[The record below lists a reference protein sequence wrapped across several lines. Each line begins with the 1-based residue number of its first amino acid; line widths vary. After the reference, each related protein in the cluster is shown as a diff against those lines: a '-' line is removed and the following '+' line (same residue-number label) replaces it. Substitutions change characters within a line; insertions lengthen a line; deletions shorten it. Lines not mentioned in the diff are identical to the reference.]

1 MNVEAKAKAEVIE
14 GLKDRLGRANIAIIA
29 EPNGLNVAEVT
40 GLRNK
45 MREMEGEYKIA
56 KNTLALR
63 AFKESD
69 FEPLHEMLV
78 GQTAL
83 VFGYGDPV
91 AVAKELVKFT
101 KDNAEKL
108 QIKGAILE
116 GQLFAG
122 EDVKQL
128 AKLKTKDELRSQLL
142 SVLTAPATQLVR
154 LLSEPANQ
162 LARVIKARGDS
173 GAPAD

>member
-1 MNVEAKAKAEVIE
+1 MNSAAKVEVVE
-14 GLKDRLGRANIAIIA
+14 GIRDRLGRATIAIVA
-29 EPNGLNVAEVT
+29 EPSGLNVAEVT
-40 GLRNK
+40 SLRKK
-45 MREMEGEYKIA
+45 MREIEGEYKIA
-56 KNTLALR
+56 KNTLAVR
-63 AFKESD
+63 ALESSE
-69 FEPLHEMLV
+69 FEPLREMMV

-91 AVAKELVKFT
+91 AVAKELVNYT
-101 KDNAEKL
+101 KDNEEKL
-108 QIKGAILE
+108 SIKGALLE

-122 EDVKQL
+122 EDVAKL

-142 SVLTAPATQLVR
+142 SVLVAPGTRLVR
-154 LLSEPANQ
+154 LLNEPANA

>member
-1 MNVEAKAKAEVIE
+1 VNVEAKAEVIE
-14 GLKDRLGRANIAIIA
+14 SLKDRLGRANIAIVA
-29 EPNGLNVAEVT
+29 EPNGLSVAEVT
-40 GLRNK
+40 DLRKK
-45 MREMEGEYKIA
+45 MRQIEGEYKIA

-63 AFKESD
+63 AFESSD
-69 FEPLHEMLV
+69 YEPLQEMLV

-91 AVAKELVKFT
+91 AVAKQLAQYS
-101 KDNAEKL
+101 KDIEEKL
-108 QIKGAILE
+108 SIKAALLE

-122 EDVKQL
+122 NDVSQL

-154 LLSEPANQ
+154 LLAEPANQ

>member
-1 MNVEAKAKAEVIE
+1 MNVEAKAEVIAS
-14 GLKDRLGRANIAIIA
+14 LKDRLGRANIAIVA
-29 EPNGLNVAEVT
+29 KPSGLNVAEVS
-40 GLRNK
+40 GLRNT
-45 MREMEGEYKIA
+45 MREIEGEYKIA
-56 KNTLALR
+56 KNSLALR

-69 FEPLHEMLV
+69 YEPLHEMLV

-91 AVAKELVKFT
+91 AVAKALFKFA
-101 KDNAEKL
+101 KDNEEKL
-108 QIKGAILE
+108 EIKGALLE

-122 EDVKQL
+122 KDVAQL

-142 SVLTAPATQLVR
+142 SVLSAPATQLVR

>member
-1 MNVEAKAKAEVIE
+1 MNVEAKAEVIE
-14 GLKDRLGRANIAIIA
+14 SLKDRLGRAKIAIVA
-29 EPNGLNVAEVT
+29 EPNGLNVAQVT
-40 GLRNK
+40 ELRAK
-45 MREMEGEYKIA
+45 MRGIEGEYKIA

-63 AFKESD
+63 AFESSD
-69 FEPLHEMLV
+69 YEPLQDMLV

-91 AVAKELVKFT
+91 AVAKELVNYA
-101 KDNAEKL
+101 KDNEEKL
-108 QIKGAILE
+108 SIKGALLE

-122 EDVKQL
+122 EDVGKL
-128 AKLKTKDELRSQLL
+128 AKLKTKDELRAQLL

-154 LLSEPANQ
+154 LLGEPANQ

>member
-1 MNVEAKAKAEVIE
+1 MNAEAKTEVIE
-14 GLKDRLGRANIAIIA
+14 SLKDRLGRAKIAIVA
-29 EPNGLNVAEVT
+29 KPSGLNVAEVT
-40 GLRNK
+40 DLRKK
-45 MREMEGEYKIA
+45 MRDIEGEYKIA

-63 AFKESD
+63 AFQSSD
-69 FEPLHEMLV
+69 YEPLQEMLV

-91 AVAKELVKFT
+91 AVAKELVKYQ
-101 KDNAEKL
+101 KDNEEKL
-108 QIKGAILE
+108 EIKGALLE

-122 EDVKQL
+122 EDVGQL

-142 SVLTAPATQLVR
+142 SVLSAPASQLVR
-154 LLSEPANQ
+154 LLAEPANQ

>member
-1 MNVEAKAKAEVIE
+1 MNVEAKAEVIE
-14 GLKDRLGRANIAIIA
+14 GLKERLGRAKIAIVA
-29 EPNGLNVAEVT
+29 EPNGLNVAQVT
-40 GLRNK
+40 ELRKK
-45 MREMEGEYKIA
+45 MRDIEGEYKIA

-63 AFKESD
+63 AFASSEY
-69 FEPLHEMLV
+69 EPLQEMLV

-91 AVAKELVKFT
+91 AVAKELVNYT
-101 KDNAEKL
+101 KDHEEKL
-108 QIKGAILE
+108 SIRAALLDGQVFKG
-116 GQLFAG
+116 G
-122 EDVKQL
+122 DVSKL

-142 SVLTAPATQLVR
+142 SVLLAPATQLVR
-154 LLSEPANQ
+154 VLSEPANQ

>member
-1 MNVEAKAKAEVIE
+1 MNAEAKAEVIE
-14 GLKDRLGRANIAIIA
+14 GLKDRIGRARIAIVA
-29 EPNGLNVAEVT
+29 EPNGLSVAQVT
-40 GLRNK
+40 ELRK
-45 MREMEGEYKIA
+45 KIREIEGEYKIA

-63 AFKESD
+63 AFTSSE
-69 FEPLHEMLV
+69 FEPLKEMLV

-91 AVAKELVKFT
+91 AVAKQLVDYT
-101 KDNAEKL
+101 KDNEEKL
-108 QIKGAILE
+108 SIKGALLE

-122 EDVKQL
+122 KDVSQL
-128 AKLKTKDELRSQLL
+128 AKLKTKDELRAQLL
-142 SVLTAPATQLVR
+142 SVLSAPATQLVR
-154 LLSEPANQ
+154 LLGEPANQ

>member
-1 MNVEAKAKAEVIE
+1 MNPAEKTEVIE
-14 GLKDRLGRANIAIIA
+14 GLKDRLGRATIAIVA
-29 EPNGLNVAEVT
+29 KPNGLNVAEVT
-40 GLRNK
+40 DLRKK
-45 MREMEGEYKIA
+45 MRGIEGEYKIA

-63 AFKESD
+63 AFQSSD
-69 FEPLHEMLV
+69 YEPLKDMLV

-91 AVAKELVKFT
+91 AVAKELVNYQ
-101 KDNAEKL
+101 KDNEEKL
-108 QIKGAILE
+108 EIKGALLE

-122 EDVKQL
+122 KDVSQL

-142 SVLTAPATQLVR
+142 SVLSAPATQLVR
-154 LLSEPANQ
+154 LLGEPANQ